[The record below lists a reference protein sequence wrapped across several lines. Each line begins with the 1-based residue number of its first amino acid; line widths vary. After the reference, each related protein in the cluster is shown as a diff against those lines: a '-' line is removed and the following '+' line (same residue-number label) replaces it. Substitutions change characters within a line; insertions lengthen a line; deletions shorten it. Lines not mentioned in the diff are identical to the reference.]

1 MVHPDDRDR
10 LREAFDALVDDAGD
24 EGEDEQRAAT
34 STVSATPTAPTGRS
48 TSARRT
54 SSTTRSFRAW
64 S

>member
-34 STVSATPTAPTGRS
+34 STVSATPTAPAGRS
-48 TSARRT
+48 TSARRA